1 MFNSPDPNPPELPR
15 PYVYGLGD
23 FRVPEKTQ
31 SYPFRGFSG
40 KQTETRPRKPHPIFE
55 EKNMLTV
62 TAPAAG
68 NFELPP
74 AGPTA
79 ARCTRLIDLG
89 TQESTYQGG
98 TKRQRKLLITWSLAE
113 TRSDGTPHLISRRFG
128 VSLHEKA
135 ALRQFLQ
142 AWRGRPFTDEEL
154 AGFDLRKLLGAP
166 CMLNLIHTARDG
178 KDYCNIASVSPLPKG
193 LPAPDL
199 TMPLVCFDIDDQTTH
214 PALSDLSENL
224 QATIEASP
232 EWKAHASAG
241 GHAAPAG
248 VAADLE
254 DDIPF

>member
-1 MFNSPDPNPPELPR
+1 
-15 PYVYGLGD
+15 
-23 FRVPEKTQ
+23 
-31 SYPFRGFSG
+31 
-40 KQTETRPRKPHPIFE
+40 
-55 EKNMLTV
+55 MLTV
-62 TAPAAG
+62 TAPEAG
-68 NFELPP
+68 SFELPP

-89 TQESTYQGG
+89 SQTSEFNGE
-98 TKRQRKLLITWSLAE
+98 KKVQRKLLITWSLAE

-135 ALRQFLQ
+135 TLRQFLQ
-142 AWRGRPFTDEEL
+142 AWRGRPFTDQEL

-199 TMPLVCFDIDDQTTH
+199 TTPLICFDIDDPDTH
-214 PALSDLSENL
+214 TALLDLSENL
-224 QATIEASP
+224 QGTIEASP
-232 EWKAHASAG
+232 EWKAYASKG
-241 GHAAPAG
+241 TPHSPAAAM
-248 VAADLE
+248 VDLE